1 MKKQRI
7 MSGQRM
13 NWLVTL
19 NINGFKTKIAVYGYE
34 EEVRDY
40 INSEIPEKYLKSM
53 IGMRDSEVSAWKSLR
68 LPIYMAP
75 DDYE

>member
-13 NWLVTL
+13 NWLITL
-19 NINGFKTKIAVYGYE
+19 DINGFMTKIAVYGYE

-40 INSEIPEKYLKSM
+40 INSELPAKYLKSM
-53 IGMRDSEVSAWKSLR
+53 VGMRESEQSLWKSLR

>member
-1 MKKQRI
+1 MN
-7 MSGQRM
+7 GQRG
-13 NWLVTL
+13 NWLITL
-19 NINGFKTKIAVYGYE
+19 NINGFMTKIAVYGYE

-40 INSEIPEKYLKSM
+40 INSEIPEKYLKSYV
-53 IGMRDSEVSAWKSLR
+53 GMRDSDVSAWKSLR